1 MNREAVFL
9 EELEAELRRQLEEP
23 VMLRIHRIPRNNGG
37 ESLCL
42 TILPPGRRSS
52 PAVPLEPY
60 FFRWSQGQS
69 PGELVRELLGEW
81 RRADRGRELEKLAFG
96 DYQQVKG
103 RIYRMAVNREKNRRL
118 LEGQPWRPFLDW
130 ALVCYYRLDQRL
142 IPEATVRIDRSHLKL
157 WGITEEELFRQAM
170 ENSRR
175 DLPPQLFSM
184 GDLLG
189 VGEEEPP
196 LYVLTNGNR
205 YLGAES
211 ITRREALEKIQE
223 KLPGDFYVLPSSIH
237 ECLILPDSGQFSKET
252 LNRLVQEIN
261 RTQVESAEV
270 LSDQVYLY
278 RRDLNKL
285 CL

>member
-96 DYQQVKG
+96 DYQQVKDG
-103 RIYRMAVNREKNRRL
+103 CEPGEK
-118 LEGQPWRPFLDW
+118 
-130 ALVCYYRLDQRL
+130 
-142 IPEATVRIDRSHLKL
+142 PEAAGGTALAALS
-157 WGITEEELFRQAM
+157 G
-170 ENSRR
+170 
-175 DLPPQLFSM
+175 
-184 GDLLG
+184 
-189 VGEEEPP
+189 
-196 LYVLTNGNR
+196 
-205 YLGAES
+205 LGAG
-211 ITRREALEKIQE
+211 LL
-223 KLPGDFYVLPSSIH
+223 LP
-237 ECLILPDSGQFSKET
+237 
-252 LNRLVQEIN
+252 
-261 RTQVESAEV
+261 A
-270 LSDQVYLY
+270 
-278 RRDLNKL
+278 
-285 CL
+285 